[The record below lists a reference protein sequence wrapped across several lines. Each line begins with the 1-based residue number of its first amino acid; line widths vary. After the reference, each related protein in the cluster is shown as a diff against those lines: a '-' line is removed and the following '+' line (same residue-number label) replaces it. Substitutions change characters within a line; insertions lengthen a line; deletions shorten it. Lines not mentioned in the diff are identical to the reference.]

1 MVRGKRIKPVELG
14 VSGGDKIL
22 SKCKSFVKSEGVDI
36 KNGDVVA
43 IVTDHDFRYDEE
55 SIARLHSEC
64 EKNGF
69 QLFLSNASFE
79 VWLLMHYKALSKPY
93 SQEELEAE
101 LSEAIDHRYVKSEGI
116 LLDQDSLEVALG
128 NCRKNGLGADNPEEC
143 LRRNPS
149 TMVHLL
155 VKDLINGGDRLRRG

>member
-1 MVRGKRIKPVELG
+1 MARGKRIKSVDLG
-14 VSGGDKIL
+14 VSGADKIL
-22 SKCKSFVKSEGVDI
+22 SKCKSIVRNEGIDI
-36 KNGDVVA
+36 KNGDIVA

-55 SIARLHSEC
+55 SIARLHLEC

-69 QLFLSNASFE
+69 QLFLSNVSFE

-101 LSEAIDHRYVKSEGI
+101 LSEAIGHRYVKSEGI
-116 LLDQDSLEVALG
+116 FLDQDCLDTALG
-128 NCRKNGLGADNPEEC
+128 NCCKNGLGADNPEEC

-155 VKDLINGGDRLRRG
+155 VKDLIKGGDGLR